1 MNNLFFLFFQKFD
14 SNPEAMFD
22 PTSDELRSR
31 RKKGQI
37 CLGASPAAHYL
48 YPPTP
53 PYLFL
58 YFIEYF

>member
-31 RKKGQI
+31 RKKGANLSQ
-37 CLGASPAAHYL
+37 GAKQS
-48 YPPTP
+48 
-53 PYLFL
+53 
-58 YFIEYF
+58 